1 MKTLSFI
8 ATALLAVVTG
18 ANFASC
24 SNDDDDNNKSDSK
37 IIVNPAKVF
46 KEGIPSRVGSMSIIC
61 NADGLVTK
69 ISDDDEVVNFSYTS
83 GSRASDYD
91 VVMSTQEFDMY
102 ITLNKSG
109 FASHCKEV
117 MADGETEEWW
127 FEYNSDGQ
135 LSKMRRTEGDNE
147 TTDISYSGGDIASV
161 KVRNNDN
168 DGDDNVINYGNSP
181 IENKGCIM
189 LFDETF
195 GIDMDEMIYVYYAGM
210 LGTATKSLPVSY
222 SYTSYESG
230 TTDTGIESFE
240 WALNASGLPTS
251 LVMRPS
257 NEKLN
262 FTW

>member
-1 MKTLSFI
+1 MKTLNLI
-8 ATALLAVVTG
+8 ATTLLAVVTSV
-18 ANFASC
+18 NFTSC
-24 SNDDDDNNKSDSK
+24 SNDDDDNNNSDSK

-46 KEGIPSRVGSMSIIC
+46 KAGMPSRVGSMSITC
-61 NADGLVTK
+61 NADGLVTR
-69 ISDDDEVVNFSYTS
+69 ISDDDKVVNFSYIS
-83 GSRASDYD
+83 ESRASDYD

-102 ITLNKSG
+102 ITINKSG
-109 FASHCKEV
+109 FANHCKEV

-135 LSKMRRTEGDNE
+135 LNKMRRTEGNNE
-147 TTDISYSGGDIASV
+147 TTDILYSGGDIVSV

-168 DGDDNVINYGNSP
+168 DGDDNVINYGSSP
-181 IENKGCIM
+181 IENKGSIM

-195 GIDMDEMIYVYYAGM
+195 GIDMDEMIYAYYAGM

-222 SYTSYESG
+222 SYTTYESG
-230 TTDTGIESFE
+230 IADTDIESFE
-240 WALNASGLPTS
+240 WTLNASGLPIS

-262 FTW
+262 FIW